1 MRMMAFYIL
10 LRTVPDD
17 AEAVPAEAVPA
28 VPEPAAQPSSSRQ
41 GLGSTK
47 NQLTQLQTFSLG
59 VTHWVSQSG
68 DGVKSFF
75 NVQQL
80 P

>member
-1 MRMMAFYIL
+1 MMAFYIL

-17 AEAVPAEAVPA
+17 AEAVPA
-28 VPEPAAQPSSSRQ
+28 VPEPAEAVQPSSSRQ